1 VLLRICQGPL
11 TNMSESVY
19 YMQMSERTLWTNTQ
33 ILAFF
38 QEEEEEE
45 EEEEEDF
52 RTLILSLNFLFENP

>member
-1 VLLRICQGPL
+1 
-11 TNMSESVY
+11 
-19 YMQMSERTLWTNTQ
+19 MSERTLWTNTQ

-52 RTLILSLNFLFENP
+52 RTLILSLNFLCENP